1 MTLLEWRDDF
11 RIGIAEVDHEH
22 QLLIGLIN
30 KVHAALEADRSSERI
45 EEFLGAAA

>member
-30 KVHAALEADRSSERI
+30 DVHAALEADRSAERI
-45 EEFLGAAA
+45 E